1 VTVPETFDSLMVK
14 GDVAFQQGHY
24 PDALSAYSKAHSLN
38 PRHPAVRR
46 KIVLVLTMLG
56 RAEEARKYQ

>member
-1 VTVPETFDSLMVK
+1 VPETFDSLMLK
-14 GDVAFQQGHY
+14 GDVAFQQGRY
-24 PDALSAYSKAHSLN
+24 QDALGAYSKAYSLN